1 MLNVHRTCV
10 WMKHRKHNYAHGN
23 SNYYSLNEQVTDN
36 VVYGVK
42 WRHWTCGHNTI
53 AICGYNRTVC
63 GVKERRFVIWNKVVH
78 LESKKTRHQT
88 LSHNFT
94 SYYPIF
100 KIFFTSGLGSKFAT
114 NLCLNIP
121 PRFKHVATLPCEIW
135 VSENGIIVKYV
146 LQLIMK
152 HKVV

>member
-1 MLNVHRTCV
+1 MYIIEYNRMLNVHHTCV
-10 WMKHRKHNYAHGN
+10 WMKHRKHNYSHGN

-36 VVYGVK
+36 VVHEVK
-42 WRHWTCGHNTI
+42 WRHWTCGHSTI

-94 SYYPIF
+94 NYYPIF

-114 NLCLNIP
+114 NLCLNLGRWSHRSLQKFAPQDGGLPELI
-121 PRFKHVATLPCEIW
+121 VATL
-135 VSENGIIVKYV
+135 
-146 LQLIMK
+146 
-152 HKVV
+152 